1 MKNFIQEIKD
11 NSRQEKLLILLS
23 LSIFMPFYFTAVI
36 ILVFCLYALCN
47 KQLQEAY
54 RHINGS
60 KWVLPFTALSIIVS
74 IIYKNYVGVAC
85 SLVVLT
91 LLSIA
96 IYYGYYSN
104 KKVLKQILKIY
115 LFMSVVCGLY
125 ALVQY
130 NQILANHNIEG
141 WKFIIFDKA
150 KDRVQSFFF
159 NANYYAMMCEFFAL
173 ITVYFFL
180 YEKKEH
186 WLWKVFYVVIGV
198 YNLFF
203 LLMTACRMAWPALGL
218 GVIALCLLTKDK
230 KYYILISSLVIAVIA
245 ALIVKPDLFPR
256 IDNVGPYFSRRL
268 RIFDVAIQ
276 NIKKHP
282 LFGEGP
288 LTYYHVH
295 LNYTK
300 PIKTQHAHN
309 FILDPLMN
317 YGIVGVSLIVPFF
330 IERMKSFKRLAKN
343 SLEKPLIVAFVIT
356 VIIHGLLD
364 FTVYFVPTGFFFFMV
379 LLSSEYE
386 IKEANN

>member
-1 MKNFIQEIKD
+1 
-11 NSRQEKLLILLS
+11 
-23 LSIFMPFYFTAVI
+23 
-36 ILVFCLYALCN
+36 
-47 KQLQEAY
+47 
-54 RHINGS
+54 
-60 KWVLPFTALSIIVS
+60 
-74 IIYKNYVGVAC
+74 
-85 SLVVLT
+85 
-91 LLSIA
+91 
-96 IYYGYYSN
+96 
-104 KKVLKQILKIY
+104 
-115 LFMSVVCGLY
+115 
-125 ALVQY
+125 
-130 NQILANHNIEG
+130 
-141 WKFIIFDKA
+141 
-150 KDRVQSFFF
+150 
-159 NANYYAMMCEFFAL
+159 
-173 ITVYFFL
+173 
-180 YEKKEH
+180 
-186 WLWKVFYVVIGV
+186 
-198 YNLFF
+198 
-203 LLMTACRMAWPALGL
+203 MTACRMAWPALGL
-218 GVIALCLLTKDK
+218 AVIALCLLTKDK

-330 IERMKSFKRLAKN
+330 IERMKSFKRLAIN
-343 SLEKPLIVAFVIT
+343 SLEKPLIVALVIT

-386 IKEANN
+386 IKKEANN